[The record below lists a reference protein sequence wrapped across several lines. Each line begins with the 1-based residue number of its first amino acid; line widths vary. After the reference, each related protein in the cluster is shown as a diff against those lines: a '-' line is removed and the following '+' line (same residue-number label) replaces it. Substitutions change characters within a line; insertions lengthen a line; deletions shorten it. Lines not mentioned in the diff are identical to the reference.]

1 MSVCRACDST
11 ATPVIQLSHISFAFE
26 DMTQKNNSLHMRP
39 YALRDVSVDINEGDF
54 VGIIGPSGAGK
65 TTLTSVLSGAIP
77 HHFKGEFRGACLVAG
92 IDTCEVELTDVSQ
105 IVGSVLQ
112 DIDAQMVSAN
122 VEDEL
127 LYGLEN
133 FGVDHEQI
141 MPRVF
146 GALEAVGIPDLL
158 YRDIAT
164 LSGGQKQKVAIAAI
178 LALQPRV
185 LVLDEPTAALDP
197 LSSRQVFDTLRLLN
211 QTQGITVVVVEQKVA
226 LLAEYCQRMLVL
238 SEGTVALDGSPAEVL
253 THRQELKAIGV
264 DSPRVTRVS
273 NKLHAKQLLDKSC
286 SFLTTDTAFIGI
298 KNLIA
303 GNKTPRTA
311 DFEPRRS
318 EDAFVMQPE
327 PSTTVMQQP
336 ILSFN
341 HVGFSYGPH
350 AASVQDI
357 NFEVYP
363 GELLAIIGQ
372 NGAGKTTL
380 TKLMNGLLKPS
391 EGKVNICGLDTTVAR
406 TSQIARHVSTLFQDP
421 DHQIC
426 KETVLDEV
434 AFSLELLGVD
444 TQIARARATQ
454 TIKQFSLPADV
465 APFSLSR
472 GQRQIVALASVVV
485 VRPKLLILDE
495 PTCGLD
501 YQECMVVMRAV
512 KEARKQGCAIV
523 MVCHDME
530 VVYDFASR
538 IMVMSDGFSRADGN
552 PVELFENS
560 ALMEQASVAPPQIL
574 GLSNKLVADGY
585 SAYKSLSEVSDI
597 VTITEGLVR

>member
-1 MSVCRACDST
+1 MSVCTACDST
-11 ATPVIQLSHISFAFE
+11 AIPVIQLSHVSFAFE
-26 DMTQKNNSLHMRP
+26 DTTQKNNSLHLRP
-39 YALRDVSVDINEGDF
+39 YALHDVSVDINEGDF

-65 TTLTSVLSGAIP
+65 TTLTSVLSGAVP
-77 HHFKGEFRGACLVAG
+77 HHFKGEFRGTCLVAG

-141 MPRVF
+141 MQRVSE
-146 GALEAVGIPDLL
+146 ALEAVGISDLL
-158 YRDIAT
+158 RRDIAT

-238 SEGTVALDGSPAEVL
+238 SEGTVALDGSPADVL
-253 THRQELKAIGV
+253 THRQELKFIGV

-273 NKLHAKQLLDKSC
+273 NKLHAKHLLDESC
-286 SFLTTDTAFIGI
+286 SFLTTDAAFTGI

-303 GNKTPRTA
+303 DNKAPRMA

-318 EDAFVMQPE
+318 EDAFVVQCE
-327 PSTTVMQQP
+327 LDTKAKQQAV
-336 ILSFN
+336 LSLD
-341 HVGFSYGPH
+341 HVSFSYGPH
-350 AASVQDI
+350 AASVRDI
-357 NFEVYP
+357 DFKVHP

-391 EGKVNICGLDTTVAR
+391 AGRVSICGLDTSVAR

-444 TQIARARATQ
+444 TQIAHSRAAQ
-454 TIKQFSLPADV
+454 TIKRFSLPADV

-472 GQRQIVALASVVV
+472 GQRQIVALASVIVT
-485 VRPKLLILDE
+485 RPQLLILDE
-495 PTCGLD
+495 PTSGLD

-512 KEARKQGCAIV
+512 KEAREQGCAIV

-538 IMVMSDGFSRADGN
+538 IIVMSDGFNRADGN

-560 ALMEQASVAPPQIL
+560 ELMKQASVAPPQIL
-574 GLSNKLVADGY
+574 GLSSKLAADGY
-585 SAYKSLSEVSDI
+585 IAYESLSEVSDI

>member
-1 MSVCRACDST
+1 
-11 ATPVIQLSHISFAFE
+11 
-26 DMTQKNNSLHMRP
+26 
-39 YALRDVSVDINEGDF
+39 
-54 VGIIGPSGAGK
+54 
-65 TTLTSVLSGAIP
+65 
-77 HHFKGEFRGACLVAG
+77 
-92 IDTCEVELTDVSQ
+92 
-105 IVGSVLQ
+105 
-112 DIDAQMVSAN
+112 MVSAN

-133 FGVDHEQI
+133 FGVDHEHI

-146 GALEAVGIPDLL
+146 EALEAVGISDLL
-158 YRDIAT
+158 HRDIAT

-238 SEGTVALDGSPAEVL
+238 SEGAVALDGSPAEVL
-253 THRQELKAIGV
+253 THPQELKAIGV

-273 NKLHAKQLLDKSC
+273 NKLHTKQLLDKSC
-286 SFLTTDTAFIGI
+286 SFLTTDTAFAGI

-303 GNKTPRTA
+303 DNKTPRMA
-311 DFEPRRS
+311 DFEPKRS
-318 EDAFVMQPE
+318 EDAFVVQCG
-327 PSTTVMQQP
+327 PSTKTQQQAV
-336 ILSFN
+336 LSFDR
-341 HVGFSYGPH
+341 VAFSYGPH

-357 NFEVYP
+357 DFEVYP

-391 EGKVNICGLDTTVAR
+391 EGKVTICGLDTSVAR

-444 TQIARARATQ
+444 TQIARSRAAQ

-472 GQRQIVALASVVV
+472 GQRQIVALASVIV
-485 VRPKLLILDE
+485 VRPQLLILDE

-560 ALMEQASVAPPQIL
+560 ELMKQASVAPPQIL
-574 GLSNKLVADGY
+574 GLSSKLAADGY